1 MSQKHHLYFAVDKTD
16 RSRSSKTMPID
27 RAECNGATRTMTTV
41 IILHRLETAILLY
54 QELRE
59 SVMKVHHA
67 YLESLKVGL
76 TLKLALT
83 LILYHHHHH
92 PSFFQTKVHSK

>member
-1 MSQKHHLYFAVDKTD
+1 
-16 RSRSSKTMPID
+16 MPID
-27 RAECNGATRTMTTV
+27 RAECTGATRTMTTV